1 MAKLFNRAKMT
12 TTTTG
17 TGTITLGSASNGF
30 QSFADAGVAD
40 GDVIQYVIEEG
51 SNFEIGTGTYSSSG
65 TTLTR
70 TPTESSNIG
79 SAITLAGQA
88 TVSITAIHADF
99 SRLQHEGS
107 DKVTVSSTG
116 ASVTGNITV
125 TGTVDGVD
133 VATFKSD
140 YDSHNHDGRYYTET
154 EADSRFVNVTGDT
167 MTGNLTV
174 DKNTPR
180 IDFKAD
186 QSGSNVGGRI
196 ELNEN
201 GNLWLNAQGG
211 KDLWL
216 NWLAPTSAGSYADL
230 NVGDGNSG
238 SYILRVEGSS
248 RTVSINGNTAFH
260 DGYHPNAD
268 KWTTAR
274 TLSLSGDASGSVS
287 WDGSANATLSVSV
300 SDADAVAFTGY
311 GSGEFT
317 AYQTSGNW
325 QTWTGGWATHLIGNH
340 GDGASYYNQTII
352 MPFWG
357 APQYM
362 RKEGGN
368 NVGPFKFWTQENDG
382 SGSGLDADTVD
393 GQHASALGVPSGVIC
408 MWSGTNANI
417 PSGWYLC
424 DGTNGTP
431 DLRDRFIVGSGS
443 SYTTGNTG
451 GAASVTLTTAQM
463 PSHTHSGPSH
473 THTFSGTTSS
483 SGAHSFAARNSY
495 SGWNGAAAG
504 NGGQRYTL
512 GGPNHTHTF
521 SGTTDAASGTT
532 GSAGSGQSH
541 ENRPPYYAL
550 AYIMKS

>member
-12 TTTTG
+12 TSTTG

-30 QSFADAGVAD
+30 QSFADAGVAN
-40 GDVIQYVIEEG
+40 GDVVQYVIEEG
-51 SNFEIGTGTYSSSG
+51 SNFEIGTGTYTSSG
-65 TTLTR
+65 TTLSR
-70 TPTESSNIG
+70 TPTESSN
-79 SAITLAGQA
+79 SDAAITLAGQA
-88 TVSITAIHADF
+88 TVSITAVAADMN
-99 SRLQHEGS
+99 RLQHNGS

-116 ASVTGNITV
+116 ASVTGNLAV

-133 VATFKSD
+133 VGTFKST
-140 YDSHNHDGRYYTET
+140 YDSHNHDDRYYTET
-154 EADSRFVNVTGDT
+154 EADNRFVNVTGDT
-167 MTGNLTV
+167 MTAPLTI
-174 DKNTPR
+174 DTNTSGMLRLSATNSSPWAIDLQRDDATNSRVYNGGGYWQFEHRPR
-180 IDFKAD
+180 H
-186 QSGSNVGGRI
+186 GSNI
-196 ELNEN
+196 IYD
-201 GNLWLNAQGG
+201 Q
-211 KDLWL
+211 
-216 NWLAPTSAGSYADL
+216 
-230 NVGDGNSG
+230 
-238 SYILRVEGSS
+238 
-248 RTVSINGNTAFH
+248 
-260 DGYHPNAD
+260 GYHPEAD

-287 WDGSANATLSVSV
+287 WDGSANATLSVT
-300 SDADAVAFTGY
+300 VANNSHTHTPSNISGLIEGTSF
-311 GSGEFT
+311 SGEYPLLMQIQQSPARIFSENSIT
-317 AYQTSGNW
+317 FRGSDSRLAIDGNTVW
-325 QTWTGGWATHLIGNH
+325 HAG
-340 GDGASYYNQTII
+340 
-352 MPFWG
+352 
-357 APQYM
+357 
-362 RKEGGN
+362 
-368 NVGPFKFWTQENDG
+368 NDG

-473 THTFSGTTSS
+473 THSFSGTTSS

-521 SGTTDAASGTT
+521 SGTTGSASGTT
-532 GSAGSGQSH
+532 GSAGSGSSH